1 MRVLIE
7 QLPPYWHG
15 VPEMRAIQEAI
26 RLHLAEIAQE
36 SERIVTDTL
45 IDTMSDERLQAWEKC
60 LEITPEGTIEQ
71 RRLYLKSV
79 LRGSGK
85 LNESRIKSVVNALTG
100 GTAIVNFVD
109 SVITIRVLPP
119 GNGEIYLFNDVER
132 ALASKIPA
140 HLGLSVV
147 RFYSTWEDIAND
159 FASWNDVKDS
169 FDSWQKVSD
178 YIGLEGDEL

>member
-1 MRVLIE
+1 MRDLLAE
-7 QLPPYWHG
+7 LPPYWRE

-26 RLHLAEIAQE
+26 RLCLVDIARE
-36 SERIVTDTL
+36 SERIVADTL
-45 IDTMSDERLQAWEKC
+45 IDTMSNERLSAWEKC

-85 LNESRIKSVVNALTG
+85 LNEAKIQSVVNALTG
-100 GTAIVNFVD
+100 GTAIVSFAD

-132 ALASKIPA
+132 ALAPKIPA

-147 RFYSTWEDIAND
+147 RYYSTWEDITND
-159 FASWNDVKDS
+159 FASWEDVKNS

-178 YIGLEGDEL
+178 YIGLEGDEP